1 MLQLLQIYF
10 QIIFNHMELGAGY
23 KILSIR
29 IQKGI
34 QVWYQLQQTWGLEKR
49 QWFSLQGTGG
59 GGNTRGQEADP
70 PVCWTSQPCY
80 FDCIGVISP

>member
-34 QVWYQLQQTWGLEKR
+34 QV
-49 QWFSLQGTGG
+49 
-59 GGNTRGQEADP
+59 
-70 PVCWTSQPCY
+70 
-80 FDCIGVISP
+80 